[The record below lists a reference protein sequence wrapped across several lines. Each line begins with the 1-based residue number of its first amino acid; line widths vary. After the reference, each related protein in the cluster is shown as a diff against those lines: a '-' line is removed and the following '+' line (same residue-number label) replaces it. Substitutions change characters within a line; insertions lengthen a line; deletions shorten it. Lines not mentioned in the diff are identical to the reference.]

1 MDEVSLEFSGIDQLN
16 QGFLFYKLFSE
27 NICILVLVE
36 LLSLQKITVAT
47 ESCPVKDPFAIWRY
61 LWSKSLKRYV

>member
-1 MDEVSLEFSGIDQLN
+1 MDEVSLEFSGIEQLN

-36 LLSLQKITVAT
+36 LLSLQKMTVAT
-47 ESCPVKDPFAIWRY
+47 ESCPEKDPFAIWWY
-61 LWSKSLKRYV
+61 LWSKSFKKYV